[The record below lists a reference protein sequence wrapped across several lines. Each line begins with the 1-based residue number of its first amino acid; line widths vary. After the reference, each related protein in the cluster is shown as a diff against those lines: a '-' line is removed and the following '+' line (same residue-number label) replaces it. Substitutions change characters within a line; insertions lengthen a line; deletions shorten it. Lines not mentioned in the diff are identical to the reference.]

1 MNIETFTIFRDSK
14 IQRRRQRRQPVKK
27 KNVHHTFLFIS

>member
-14 IQRRRQRRQPVKK
+14 IQRRRQREPVKK